1 MGCKIPMIESN
12 LDLEEIISNYKKL
25 NGCIK
30 RHFVTSMRKGI
41 KQRLNNITA
50 LKYARETWTLTSRCK
65 QLLETVQMTRRNI
78 DLITQLREINI
89 VEEIEH
95 Y

>member
-1 MGCKIPMIESN
+1 MIESN
-12 LDLEEIISNYKKL
+12 LDLEEIISNYEKL

-50 LKYARETWTLTSRCK
+50 LKYARETWALTSRCK
-65 QLLETVQMTRRNI
+65 QLLETAQMTRRDRLRNI
-78 DLITQLREINI
+78 DLITQLGEINI